1 MGTHVSRGTDTKT
14 GEERQINNVH
24 IFLFDADGNYLE
36 ASNEGRDAFQGYRRL
51 DNGGTNWILQ
61 TSLFDRQDLAGNAT
75 VYVLANV
82 PEGYFAD
89 TDNDGRPDDVE
100 DMADLEAMAI
110 ELPEF
115 TTDIP
120 EGGLPMVLKRTGVD
134 LSDDAQSKI
143 VTLQLRSMMARIDL
157 NFTMN
162 PLQGTVWNL
171 PSLEFHAMRVGNFPK
186 GGKVKSQLVNMEDGT
201 TGTGETTEV
210 EGYGLTN
217 LELTDSPILNRVLR
231 SGSEQSVTFYMFEHA
246 RTAKSLEEVV
256 DEERNQIF
264 PGGNYPDSIAVPLE
278 GNASHAYLLLAGS
291 TNHMQCRIAN
301 GTVRVRYADG
311 TETCVTLTNPDNWC
325 PIEQDFY
332 VDGLAFDVP
341 GPRPYR
347 LHLKSGKVSRDLG
360 KELGIS
366 GVYGREIEGGAG
378 VLLDIP
384 LDKAKELE
392 SLTLETVANDVVI
405 GLMGVT
411 LQE

>member
-1 MGTHVSRGTDTKT
+1 MEWWQPVNVCFERPMVKKKADFSEVNTEACRTVDMSAVLNDSVTSIFKEQYFSPRSPYTTLQIPVQGI
-14 GEERQINNVH
+14 GEWCHPLLSATIDDSGLRSLIRNDR
-24 IFLFDADGNYLE
+24 FL
-36 ASNEGRDAFQGYRRL
+36 
-51 DNGGTNWILQ
+51 
-61 TSLFDRQDLAGNAT
+61 TSLG
-75 VYVLANV
+75 V
-82 PEGYFAD
+82 PFRLPKEGKNIA
-89 TDNDGRPDDVE
+89 
-100 DMADLEAMAI
+100 
-110 ELPEF
+110 F
-115 TTDIP
+115 T
-120 EGGLPMVLKRTGVD
+120 
-134 LSDDAQSKI
+134 
-143 VTLQLRSMMARIDL
+143 
-157 NFTMN
+157 
-162 PLQGTVWNL
+162 
-171 PSLEFHAMRVGNFPK
+171 SLW
-186 GGKVKSQLVNMEDGT
+186 D
-201 TGTGETTEV
+201 
-210 EGYGLTN
+210 
-217 LELTDSPILNRVLR
+217 
-231 SGSEQSVTFYMFEHA
+231 
-246 RTAKSLEEVV
+246 
-256 DEERNQIF
+256 
-264 PGGNYPDSIAVPLE
+264 NYPDSIAVPLE